1 MSDVVLVGPFWTRS
15 EAASYLG
22 ITGDELLERTDVVRL
37 EGRWLEETYPALQF
51 RDNDVRPEVAT
62 IVAAVGEELP
72 GAAIADWLSRSN
84 PLLGAMSPIDWFN
97 AGLSIQMA
105 LTAIHADVDDARA
118 RVSASV
124 PVARLA
130 G

>member
-1 MSDVVLVGPFWTRS
+1 MSDVVLVGPFWTRA

-22 ITGDELLERTDVVRL
+22 ITNDELLERRDLVRL

-51 RDNDVRPEVAT
+51 RDNEVRHEVAT
-62 IVAAVGEELP
+62 IVEAVGDELP
-72 GAAIADWLSRSN
+72 GAAIADWLSRNN
-84 PLLGAMSPIDWFN
+84 PLLGTMTPLDWFN

-105 LTAIHADVDDARA
+105 LTAIQADVEEAKQ
-118 RVSASV
+118 RVGAAV
-124 PVARLA
+124 AAARLA